1 MLNFKKENVKTYVI
15 SAGVLYGAGEA
26 IFNSHFK
33 KAWLQDPLKL
43 PVVGEGKNLVPTI
56 HVTDLARMVK
66 KIFEAP
72 PERQYIFGI
81 DNTKKPTQRKLIQA
95 ISDGIGTGLVES
107 IDIPVEYNPVHPN
120 QTPLQLHLDW
130 RKFVMLNIKTV
141 PSSLFI
147 KEGAPE
153 DGEEPGEDDFN
164 WHCKNGLAKNIQL
177 VKDEFCKERGLK
189 PFKIGILGKPCSG
202 KSFFSR

>member
-1 MLNFKKENVKTYVI
+1 
-15 SAGVLYGAGEA
+15 
-26 IFNSHFK
+26 
-33 KAWLQDPLKL
+33 
-43 PVVGEGKNLVPTI
+43 
-56 HVTDLARMVK
+56 MVK

-81 DNTKKPTQRKLIQA
+81 DNTKKPTQKKLIQA

-107 IDIPVEYNPVHPN
+107 IDIPVEYSPVHPN

-130 RKFVMLNIKTV
+130 RKFVMLNIKTI

-147 KEGAPE
+147 KEGE
-153 DGEEPGEDDFN
+153 TGEAEGEPGEDDFN

-177 VKDEFCKERGLK
+177 VKDEFCKERDLK
-189 PFKIGILGKPCSG
+189 PFKIGILGKPAAG
-202 KSFFSR
+202 KSFFSKQLAEHFNVPHIHKE